1 MTDELTD
8 KRSFIEKVEQE
19 FDWNLIMLVSIWIF
33 LLTTFFQIGRAH
45 V

>member
-1 MTDELTD
+1 MTDDLTD

-33 LLTTFFQIGRAH
+33 LLTTFFLIFIS
-45 V
+45 

>member
-33 LLTTFFQIGRAH
+33 LLTTFFLIFIS
-45 V
+45 